1 VSPINPL
8 VYFIYTVKGYFLMKS
23 YIKLFG
29 PPIMKAI
36 TELEK
41 IAIDMPQVCVME
53 AMISTEIPKNI
64 AEDIGGHAERWGNVA
79 STYYLRNT
87 GVRVPV
93 ERCRDIISR
102 LGESL
107 GEYDFFFEWFQKPSV
122 NQVEDLISKIDEVL
136 LPLGVKYT
144 ITTK

>member
-1 VSPINPL
+1 
-8 VYFIYTVKGYFLMKS
+8 MKS

-41 IAIDMPQVCVME
+41 IAIDMPQVCIMDV
-53 AMISTEIPKNI
+53 MISSEIPNSL
-64 AEDIGGHAERWGNVA
+64 AEDIGGHAERWGNTA
-79 STYYLRNT
+79 STYYLRRT
-87 GVRVPV
+87 GVRVPI

-102 LGESL
+102 SGESL
-107 GEYDFFFEWFQKPSV
+107 DEYDFFFEWVQKPSV
-122 NQVEDLISKIDEVL
+122 SQVEDLISRIDTAL
-136 LPLGVKYT
+136 LPLGIKYT